1 MIKGEVLSAL
11 LALISFLLSFVGY
24 YFYIRS
30 EVYKK
35 TEDAV
40 NNAEA
45 QGTVGKEKLKAATE
59 QLYAT
64 VPTVLKPFFSRE
76 QLESIVQAAFD
87 KIEEYAK
94 RQKKLI

>member
-1 MIKGEVLSAL
+1 MLKSEIFSIIFGTVSL
-11 LALISFLLSFVGY
+11 LLSFIGY
-24 YFYIRS
+24 YFYIKS

-45 QGTVGKEKLKAATE
+45 EGTVGKEKLKAATE

-64 VPTVLKPFFSRE
+64 VPAILKPFFGRE
-76 QLESIVQAAFD
+76 QIELAVQTAFD

-94 RQKKLI
+94 RQKK

>member
-1 MIKGEVLSAL
+1 MFKSEIFSIIFGTVSL
-11 LALISFLLSFVGY
+11 LLSFVGY
-24 YFYIRS
+24 YFYIKS
-30 EVYKK
+30 EIFKK

-45 QGTVGKEKLKAATE
+45 EGTVGKEKLKAATE

-64 VPTVLKPFFSRE
+64 VPAVLKPFFSRE
-76 QLESIVQAAFD
+76 QIELAVQTAFD

-94 RQKKLI
+94 RQRK

>member
-1 MIKGEVLSAL
+1 MLKSEIFSIIFGAVSL
-11 LALISFLLSFVGY
+11 LLSFVGY
-24 YFYIRS
+24 YFYIKS

-45 QGTVGKEKLKAATE
+45 EGTVGKEKLKAATE

-64 VPTVLKPFFSRE
+64 VPAVLKPFFSRE
-76 QLESIVQAAFD
+76 QIELAVQTAFD

-94 RQKKLI
+94 RQRK